1 MFWVD
6 GTEDEIYN
14 YSFPM
19 GIRYPMKT
27 NGERRKLSCLM
38 HKGKKAITIWK
49 YDNYISYEL
58 SLSYINTL
66 SLSYSHMHE
75 LLHSLYLD
83 KFNLS
88 SEDNL
93 EVTKLKAV
101 LHLKEL
107 GADIPKD
114 YFIKDVY
121 ERVDD

>member
-66 SLSYSHMHE
+66 FKSMGDE
-75 LLHSLYLD
+75 E
-83 KFNLS
+83 NLIYRQ
-88 SEDNL
+88 
-93 EVTKLKAV
+93 K
-101 LHLKEL
+101 
-107 GADIPKD
+107 I
-114 YFIKDVY
+114 I
-121 ERVDD
+121 

>member
-1 MFWVD
+1 
-6 GTEDEIYN
+6 
-14 YSFPM
+14 
-19 GIRYPMKT
+19 
-27 NGERRKLSCLM
+27 
-38 HKGKKAITIWK
+38 
-49 YDNYISYEL
+49 
-58 SLSYINTL
+58 
-66 SLSYSHMHE
+66 MHE

-121 ERVDD
+121 ERADD